1 MSWLSKALKNNT
13 VKLGVVLA
21 GAYLGKEYFYG
32 QTGFKGTDPS
42 NPFDFSG
49 VYDSSCNLMKETY
62 VGDNFAGKALG
73 FLNVPAFGN
82 TAVGKSFVG
91 DAIEFMRPGEG
102 PGGRLLGALTDKL
115 GQANRPPE
123 PGLMDVGG
131 YGVSGS
137 AAGIGAGQAQLI
149 NVGRGGAVNSALGR
163 DTTQQYLA
171 RKVAGLG
178 LPRAS
183 SLPTPMSTSDRIQ
196 TTSMRSRGYA
206 KLGLTK
212 S

>member
-13 VKLGVVLA
+13 VKIGLVLA
-21 GAYLGKEYFYG
+21 GATIGKEYLYG
-32 QTGFKGTDPS
+32 NYSPS
-42 NPFDFSG
+42 
-49 VYDSSCNLMKETY
+49 VYDTATGKMTEAGFTSGNIGSSVLN
-62 VGDNFAGKALG
+62 
-73 FLNVPAFGN
+73 FLNVGPFSD
-82 TAVGKSFVG
+82 TALSKTFVG

-123 PGLMDVGG
+123 PDLMRLSG

-206 KLGLTK
+206 KLGLAK